1 MPSLV
6 ADTHAAVWYLLDSPR
21 LSRAARERMAL
32 TIAGGDPIFI
42 PSICIVELVYLVEK
56 ARIPRADWERLW
68 ATLDASDAGY
78 RIAALDEAVARAV
91 RLVPRDTVPDM
102 PDRIIAATALQMD
115 LPLVSRDRRIQMT
128 GIEIVW

>member
-56 ARIPRADWERLW
+56 ARIPRADWERL
-68 ATLDASDAGY
+68 
-78 RIAALDEAVARAV
+78 
-91 RLVPRDTVPDM
+91 
-102 PDRIIAATALQMD
+102 
-115 LPLVSRDRRIQMT
+115 
-128 GIEIVW
+128 